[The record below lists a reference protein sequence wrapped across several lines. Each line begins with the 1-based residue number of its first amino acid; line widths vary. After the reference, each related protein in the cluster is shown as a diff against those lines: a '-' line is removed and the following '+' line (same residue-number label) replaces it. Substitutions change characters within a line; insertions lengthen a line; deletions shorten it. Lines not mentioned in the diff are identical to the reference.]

1 MTTSALFMWPRPRLP
16 SWLDMTARHASAER
30 IEAQLDRLF
39 PAAHAVLFS
48 SARAGLARTLQL
60 LALRRP
66 DLLWV
71 PPFSSHCVFEAVALS
86 CTPTTLQAGAEAA
99 AAALVYHQWGHVHRE
114 AFASGVPII
123 EDAVDTLLV
132 PGTSPFATRA
142 NFALWSLP
150 KVLATYGGGV
160 VFCRRASDAEAL
172 RGLRAARRSSWRQA
186 RLRHRAARD
195 PLASA
200 WWNGAEAQ
208 QGGLVAPLRG
218 QVLRQLE
225 ALPALVDDRCA
236 VLQALFPEQARGF
249 VASGR
254 LPSNV
259 PLKVPVSWERLW
271 GGGAPIATGL
281 RMFGPQR
288 CCPGDALVR
297 VAPLPVHA
305 DVSEAE
311 LRGLLRV
318 LAPEAGQDELEVV

>member
-1 MTTSALFMWPRPRLP
+1 MTTGTYFMWPRTRAP
-16 SWLDMTARHASAER
+16 SWSDMTVRHASAGR
-30 IEAQLDRLF
+30 IEAQLAQLF

-60 LALRRP
+60 LGLKRP
-66 DLLWV
+66 DLCWV

-114 AFASGVPII
+114 AFAPGVPVI

-142 NFALWSLP
+142 RFALWSLP

-160 VFCRRASDAEAL
+160 VFCRDASEAEAL

-225 ALPALVDDRCA
+225 SLPALVDERRA
-236 VLQALFPEQARGF
+236 VLDAVFPAQARDYM
-249 VASGR
+249 ASGR

-259 PLKVPVSWERLW
+259 PLKVPAAWERLW
-271 GGGAPIATGL
+271 GVGAPVTTGL
-281 RMFGPQR
+281 RMFGPRR

-305 DVSEAE
+305 DMSEAE
-311 LRGLLRV
+311 LRRLLRV
-318 LAPEAGQDELEVV
+318 LAPEEGQYELEVV